1 MLVDPKDHCH
11 IKMSLNSF
19 TDLTDQEFNKFYL
32 IPSSFFNGEK
42 PISIVNLEEVNP
54 QQQFN
59 SLNLSVNN
67 IIQDII

>member
-1 MLVDPKDHCH
+1 MDPKDHCR

-42 PISIVNLEEVNP
+42 PISIVNLEEVNTH
-54 QQQFN
+54 QQSN
-59 SLNLSVNN
+59 RVNLNVNN